1 MKNID
6 VRKASGLL
14 TFVLI
19 AAYTLL
25 KKTNP
30 VINTLLVILLVLI
43 AVVNVVLIVKSFK
56 EKNDRA
62 VANKSLFIFG
72 IIATLVI
79 FFLFFYIK

>member
-30 VINTLLVILLVLI
+30 VINTVLVILLVLI
-43 AVVNVVLIVKSFK
+43 AVVNVVLIVKNYK
-56 EKNDRA
+56 EENGKA
-62 VANKSLFIFG
+62 AANKSLFVLG
-72 IIATLVI
+72 IMATSVI
-79 FFLFFYIK
+79 LFHFIYNR